1 MQTHEAKDER
11 IKNAKITFVPT
22 KENLDEKRIILL
34 AKSIHYVLN
43 EYSEIPPKVLEYM
56 KRMCSL

>member
-1 MQTHEAKDER
+1 MQTHEEQDER

-22 KENLDEKRIILL
+22 KEKLDEKRIILL
-34 AKSIHYVLN
+34 AKSIHYALN